1 MKRINKLLV
10 VVTLVSL
17 VISFMSFGI
26 AVIGGLIDSTVLI
39 LFWYLGLAGLWAIL
53 MASVVAIAVFLFDSI
68 GKYYQSYCYRL
79 KGHRH
84 HSPHAII

>member
-1 MKRINKLLV
+1 MKRVNKLLM

-26 AVIGGLIDSTVLI
+26 SVIGGLIDSTVLI

-53 MASVVAIAVFLFDSI
+53 MASVIAIGVFLFVST
-68 GKYYQSYCYRL
+68 GKYFQSNPHRL
-79 KGHRH
+79 KGHGRH
-84 HSPHAII
+84 STHAMI

>member
-1 MKRINKLLV
+1 MKRVNKLLM

-17 VISFMSFGI
+17 AISFMSFGI

-53 MASVVAIAVFLFDSI
+53 MASVIAIGVFLFVST
-68 GKYYQSYCYRL
+68 GKYFQSNSYRL
-79 KGHRH
+79 KGHGH
-84 HSPHAII
+84 HSPHAMI